1 MKILECRGLLLDMD
15 GVLVDSTPAVDRVW
29 SAWARTHNFD
39 PAETVRLA
47 HGRPSISTVR
57 DLLPNASPEIHL
69 AENSWV
75 EKAEIEDVSDVIAL
89 PGARELLAA
98 VPPHQFV
105 VVTSA
110 TRGLAE
116 ARLRAAGLLGAVR
129 NMVTA
134 SDIQRGK
141 PDPEPYQKGAA
152 KLGLAPADCIV
163 VEDAAAGVKSGK
175 AAGAR
180 VIGVTATTTADHL
193 RAAGADS
200 IVANCAQLRI
210 SSQADSA
217 TLYVEILTF

>member
-29 SAWARTHNFD
+29 SRWARKHNLD
-39 PAETVRLA
+39 PAATVRLA

-57 DLLPNASPEIHL
+57 DLLPNAPPEIHL
-69 AENSWV
+69 AENGWV

-89 PGARELLAA
+89 PGAKELLAA
-98 VPPHQFV
+98 IPPEQFV
-105 VVTSA
+105 IVTSA

-116 ARLRAAGLLGAVR
+116 ARLHAAGLFEAVR
-129 NMVTA
+129 HTVTA

-163 VEDAAAGVKSGK
+163 IEDAAAGVKSAK

-180 VIGVTATTTADHL
+180 VIGVTTTTTAEQLHG
-193 RAAGADS
+193 AGADS
-200 IVANCAQLRI
+200 IAANCAQLR
-210 SSQADSA
+210 ASA
-217 TLYVEILTF
+217 RPNGASLTIEILAP